1 MLFVG
6 KFALT
11 SWQSFPILF
20 FTMKTA
26 RRKPPSDHPITQ
38 RILKLMDEQGFR
50 DRDIC
55 AKTGMGSDTF
65 SRKISGERK
74 WSWTDLE
81 MIAPVLGLKEP
92 WNLFRE
98 PQSLPIIPV
107 SALGFFDQ
115 GLLHSDNVER
125 ISLYLEGEGKTVAN
139 TYCLKVSDRSM
150 LPGYPQGTKFL
161 VQGEL
166 WQEIKNEDLV
176 VYCNPE
182 NHGTIRQIIL
192 HGKDSII
199 LRGLNPSVPD
209 MVLPINQI
217 RQCDR
222 VIQAIF

>member
-1 MLFVG
+1 
-6 KFALT
+6 
-11 SWQSFPILF
+11 
-20 FTMKTA
+20 
-26 RRKPPSDHPITQ
+26 
-38 RILKLMDEQGFR
+38 MDEKGLR

-81 MIAPVLGLKEP
+81 MIAPALGLKEP

-115 GLLHSDNVER
+115 ELLHSGKR
-125 ISLYLEGEGKTVAN
+125 ISLYLEGDDIAN
-139 TYCLKVSDRSM
+139 TYCLMVSDRSM

-166 WQEIKNEDLV
+166 WQEIKNEDFV

-182 NHGTIRQIIL
+182 NQGTIRQIFF
-192 HGKDSII
+192 HEQKII
-199 LRGLNPSVPD
+199 LRGLNSSVPD
-209 MVLPINQI
+209 LILPKNQI

-222 VIQAIF
+222 VIQALF